1 MAEQTRF
8 RTFEEFWPFYVGE
21 HSKSAT
27 RTLHF
32 IGTNLGLVNLA
43 CAVAFLQPW
52 YLLSGLVSG
61 YGFAWVAHFF
71 VEKNKPATFTYPAWS
86 FRGDFRMLGLMWRG
100 RMTDEV
106 NRVMARRDRTQPE
119 IPLAKVG

>member
-21 HSKSAT
+21 HGKSAT

-43 CAVAFLQPW
+43 CAAIFLQPW
-52 YLLSGLVSG
+52 YLLSGLVCG

-71 VEKNKPATFTYPAWS
+71 VEKNRPATFTYPAWS

-100 RMTDEV
+100 KMTDEV
-106 NRVMARRDRTQPE
+106 NRILSRRDRTQPE
-119 IPLAKVG
+119 MPLPT

>member
-1 MAEQTRF
+1 MAVKTRF

-21 HSKSAT
+21 HAKSAT

-32 IGTNLGLVNLA
+32 VGTNLGLVNLA
-43 CAVAFLQPW
+43 FAVIFLQPW
-52 YLLSGLVSG
+52 YLLSGLVCG

-71 VEKNKPATFTYPAWS
+71 VEKNRPATFTYPAWS
-86 FRGDFRMLGLMWRG
+86 FRGDFRMFGLMWRG

-106 NRVMARRDRTQPE
+106 NRVLARRDRTQPE
-119 IPLAKVG
+119 MPLPS